1 MKRPGAPRRRRNLA
15 LAQLA
20 DSEAEAGAQ
29 LLQVTR
35 EVAAEQDAL
44 AAAEAALK
52 QQQRED
58 AEAERHLIRC
68 RADSTAA
75 QVHAAS
81 WSAPCDIYYYYYMFV
96 AFPP

>member
-1 MKRPGAPRRRRNLA
+1 MPQRRRNLA
-15 LAQLA
+15 LTQLA
-20 DSEAEAGAQ
+20 DSEAEASAQ

-35 EVAAEQDAL
+35 EVAAEQGVL

-52 QQQRED
+52 QQRRED

-81 WSAPCDIYYYYYMFV
+81 WSAPYDIYFCYYMST